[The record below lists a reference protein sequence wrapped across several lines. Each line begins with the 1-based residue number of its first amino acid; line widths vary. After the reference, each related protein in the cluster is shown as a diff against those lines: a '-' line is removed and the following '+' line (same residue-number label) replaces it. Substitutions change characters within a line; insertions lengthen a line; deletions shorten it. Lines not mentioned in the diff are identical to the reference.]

1 MIRNKTVA
9 ELEALGFQVF
19 VNYRTNGYGDID
31 VTSTPAP
38 KPKAEEAKSTP
49 PAEETAKSKSSAK
62 PKTKDELHVVIRS
75 EMVRVSKVTSKK
87 DAMAIMT
94 GLGHKKLGDVPEEE
108 LPALLKAL
116 QEVV

>member
-31 VTSTPAP
+31 VTSTSTPAS

-49 PAEETAKSKSSAK
+49 PAAKSKSSAK

-108 LPALLKAL
+108 LLVLLKAL